1 MSSIGV
7 RPRSAAAPGV
17 WRGAGRLR
25 PVVRFAL
32 RKPLGAAG
40 AVLLLVIVLV
50 AVFAPAIAPFDP
62 AQNLL
67 GQRLQPPSAAHPFGT
82 DAQSRDLFSRIVHGA
97 RLSLTVGIASV
108 LLGTVAGAALGV
120 ISGYLGGWVDL
131 LLQRG
136 VDVML
141 ALPNL
146 ILAIAIVSMTGQS
159 VPNVVIALAV
169 AQAPRVCL
177 VVRGVTLSLR
187 AQPFVEAA
195 RTLGASDTRIMLRHL
210 LPNVAAPVIVL
221 VTAGL
226 GGAIVAET
234 SLSFLGLGAPVTTPS
249 WGEMLSNQARRFM
262 TVAPWLGI
270 FPGLAITAVVLSVNL
285 LGDALRDLL
294 DPRLRV

>member
-1 MSSIGV
+1 MSSAHLTITDAV
-7 RPRSAAAPGV
+7 LPPPSSRR
-17 WRGAGRLR
+17 RLR
-25 PVVRFAL
+25 PLLRFAA
-32 RKPLGAAG
+32 RKPLGAVG
-40 AVLLLVIVLV
+40 AVLLLTAVLL
-50 AVFAPAIAPFDP
+50 AVFAPAVAPYDP
-62 AQNLL
+62 AKNLL
-67 GQRLQPPSAAHPFGT
+67 GQRLKPPSAAHPFGT
-82 DAQSRDLFSRIVHGA
+82 DAQSRDLLSRIIHGA
-97 RLSLTVGIASV
+97 RLSLTVGIGSV
-108 LLGTVAGAALGV
+108 LLGTVTGAALG
-120 ISGYLGGWVDL
+120 ILSGYLGGWVDL
-131 LLQRG
+131 LLQRL

-141 ALPNL
+141 AIPNL
-146 ILAIAIVSMTGQS
+146 ILAIAMVAMLGQRLT
-159 VPNVVIALAV
+159 NVVIALGV

-177 VVRGVTLSLR
+177 VVRGMTLTLR

-195 RTLGASDTRIMLRHL
+195 RSLGATDRRVMLRHL
-210 LPNVAAPVIVL
+210 LPNVAAPIIVL

-270 FPGLAITAVVLSVNL
+270 FPGLAITTVVLSVNL